1 MNFIEEF
8 YYGNI
13 DPQASDISP
22 YMRKQMQRLG
32 DAEELLTKRL
42 TGDEKAHF
50 ADYSDAWAA
59 VNSESNRNSFVTGFR
74 LGAMF
79 VMDTFFAEDK
89 AWKNT

>member
-22 YMRKQMQRLG
+22 YMRKQMRLLS
-32 DAEELLTKRL
+32 DAEELLTARL

-50 ADYSDAWAA
+50 ADYSGAWAA
-59 VNSESNRNSFVTGFR
+59 VNSESNRDSFVTGFR
-74 LGAMF
+74 LGALF
-79 VMDTFFAEDK
+79 AMDTFFAEDK

>member
-1 MNFIEEF
+1 MNFIEEL

-13 DPQASDISP
+13 DPQASDITP

-42 TGDEKAHF
+42 TGEEKKHF

-59 VNSESNRNSFVTGFR
+59 VNSESNRDSFVTGFR

-79 VMDTFFAEDK
+79 AMDTFFAEDK

>member
-50 ADYSDAWAA
+50 ADYSGAWAA
-59 VNSESNRNSFVTGFR
+59 VNSESNRESFATGFR
-74 LGAMF
+74 LGALF
-79 VMDTFFAEDK
+79 VMDTFFAEDM
-89 AWKNT
+89 AWINT